1 MLSFSL
7 LINIS
12 LVVFVTTICC
22 ITGCFL
28 ARKLNLVD
36 SPDGIRKK
44 HLGEI
49 PLAGGLSLFVSI
61 IIFSFLFFPLTESIP
76 TEFKIL
82 FLVSSV
88 VLLLGIL
95 DDIKSLPIS
104 IRLIA
109 QIMASWIVI
118 ILTDC
123 YIRDLGD
130 LFGLGNIHLGQLGI
144 PVTIFMIVGMC
155 NAFNMLDGM
164 DGIVSLV
171 ALTAFTSLSILVFFN
186 QSLFL
191 ITFFISISLCV
202 FLFFNLGLIGKKY
215 KMFLG
220 DGGSMWIGFILS
232 WSLVI
237 FSQGETPSISPAAAI
252 WFVFLPLIDALST
265 FLSRLKAGKAIFSGD
280 RTHIHHLLLDRH
292 LAEWKILII
301 FFLVSLLSCLFA
313 TFATLRSVE
322 DYLLFYGF
330 VTLWIFYFL
339 LIKYPSSK
347 RKL

>member
-118 ILTDC
+118 
-123 YIRDLGD
+123 
-130 LFGLGNIHLGQLGI
+130 
-144 PVTIFMIVGMC
+144 
-155 NAFNMLDGM
+155 
-164 DGIVSLV
+164 
-171 ALTAFTSLSILVFFN
+171 
-186 QSLFL
+186 
-191 ITFFISISLCV
+191 
-202 FLFFNLGLIGKKY
+202 
-215 KMFLG
+215 
-220 DGGSMWIGFILS
+220 W
-232 WSLVI
+232 
-237 FSQGETPSISPAAAI
+237 
-252 WFVFLPLIDALST
+252 
-265 FLSRLKAGKAIFSGD
+265 
-280 RTHIHHLLLDRH
+280 
-292 LAEWKILII
+292 
-301 FFLVSLLSCLFA
+301 
-313 TFATLRSVE
+313 
-322 DYLLFYGF
+322 YLL
-330 VTLWIFYFL
+330 
-339 LIKYPSSK
+339 
-347 RKL
+347 